1 MKTLIEL
8 RELRAAKIQAQEALI
23 TLAESEGREFT
34 EAEKASF
41 DNLTAEVEAMHDE
54 VRRAEQVEQLR
65 INKAKDAAARKAPEA
80 KVMEKHSISRAIA
93 DMAKGKALASA
104 EAELT
109 QEADREARNSGV
121 GSVQGV
127 GLPSWAIDYTGGKRA
142 NEYIAGTD
150 NQGGYTV
157 QKEVQPIVEGLRPA
171 SVLSTL
177 GITVRNGLQG
187 NLRFPTDGVLTGA
200 WETEIA
206 ANNQAYTTLSYVDS
220 SPKRFG
226 AYVDVSKQ
234 LLVQSTSISE
244 QYIRRQL
251 ELTVGTAMDTTGIEG
266 GGSGEP
272 VGILGNSG
280 ITILWAGGASASGV
294 NADGAA
300 LAWAD
305 LTKLYKSVVAEN
317 VMMENLAFL
326 TTPGVLDKGSRT
338 PRQTSGVEGNFIF
351 NETMRAYG
359 QPVVISTNVPSDLT
373 KGSGT
378 ALNAMIFGNF
388 SELALHTWAGLDIV
402 VDPYTQAGNAT
413 IRIIV
418 NSWMDWCITR
428 PKAFAAIKDINVV

>member
-1 MKTLIEL
+1 
-8 RELRAAKIQAQEALI
+8 
-23 TLAESEGREFT
+23 
-34 EAEKASF
+34 
-41 DNLTAEVEAMHDE
+41 
-54 VRRAEQVEQLR
+54 
-65 INKAKDAAARKAPEA
+65 
-80 KVMEKHSISRAIA
+80 
-93 DMAKGKALASA
+93 
-104 EAELT
+104 
-109 QEADREARNSGV
+109 
-121 GSVQGV
+121 
-127 GLPSWAIDYTGGKRA
+127 
-142 NEYIAGTD
+142 
-150 NQGGYTV
+150 
-157 QKEVQPIVEGLRPA
+157 
-171 SVLSTL
+171 
-177 GITVRNGLQG
+177 
-187 NLRFPTDGVLTGA
+187 
-200 WETEIA
+200 
-206 ANNQAYTTLSYVDS
+206 
-220 SPKRFG
+220 
-226 AYVDVSKQ
+226 
-234 LLVQSTSISE
+234 
-244 QYIRRQL
+244 
-251 ELTVGTAMDTTGIEG
+251 MDTTGIEG

>member
-8 RELRAAKIQAQEALI
+8 RELRAAKIQAQEALV

-41 DNLTAEVEAMHDE
+41 DQLTTEVEAMHDE

-65 INKAKDAAARKAPEA
+65 LNKAKDAASRKAPEQ
-80 KVMEKHSISRAIA
+80 KLMERHSIARAISE
-93 DMAKGKALASA
+93 MVKGRALTGA

-109 QEADREARNSGV
+109 QEADREAQRSGV

-127 GLPSWAIDYTGGKRA
+127 GLPSWAMDYTGGKRA

-171 SVLSTL
+171 SILSGL

-187 NLRFPTDGVLTGA
+187 NLRFPLDGVMTGA

-251 ELTVGTAMDTTGIEG
+251 ELTIGTAIDTTGIEG

-280 ITILWAGGASASGV
+280 ITILYAGAASASGV

-300 LAWAD
+300 LAWGD
-305 LTKLYKSVVAEN
+305 ITKLYKSVVAEN
-317 VMMENLAFL
+317 VSMQNLAFL

-338 PRQTSGVEGNFIF
+338 PRQTSGIEGNFIF
-351 NETMRAYG
+351 NEAMTAYG

-388 SELALHTWAGLDIV
+388 SELALHTWAGLDLVI
-402 VDPYTQAGNAT
+402 DPYTQAGNAT
-413 IRIIV
+413 IRIIA
-418 NSWMDWCITR
+418 NTWMDWCITR

>member
-80 KVMEKHSISRAIA
+80 KVMERASIARGIA
-93 DMAKGKALASA
+93 EIAKGRALTGA
-104 EAELT
+104 EAELS
-109 QEADREARNSGV
+109 QEADREAQRSGV
-121 GSVQGV
+121 GGVQGF
-127 GLPSWAIDYTGGKRA
+127 GIPSWGIDYTGGKRA

-150 NQGGYTV
+150 GQGGYTV

-187 NLRFPTDGVLTGA
+187 NLRFPTDGVMTGA
-200 WETEIA
+200 WESEIA
-206 ANNQAYTTLSYVDS
+206 ANNQAYTTISYVDS

-234 LLVQSTSISE
+234 LLIQSTSISE
-244 QYIRRQL
+244 AYIRRQL
-251 ELTVGTAMDTTGIEG
+251 ELTIGTAIDQTGIEG

-294 NADGAA
+294 NADGAG

-388 SELALHTWAGLDIV
+388 SELSLHVWSGLDLV
-402 VDPYTQAGNAT
+402 VDNLTQAT
-413 IRIIV
+413 
-418 NSWMDWCITR
+418 NSVVRVVANTHLDWCITR